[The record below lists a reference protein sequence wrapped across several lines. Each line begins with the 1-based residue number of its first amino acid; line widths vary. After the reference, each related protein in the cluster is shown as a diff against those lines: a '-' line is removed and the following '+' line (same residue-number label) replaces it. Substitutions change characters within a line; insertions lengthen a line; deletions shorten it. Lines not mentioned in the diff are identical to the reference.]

1 MMQDDSNS
9 SPHKGACCGP
19 ASPPNAQ
26 PLEEAQAAA
35 TIQIVAGE
43 ASHQDIICHIAGG
56 ASYLGTDSALIPVD
70 EEGPLRA
77 SKISSF
83 YMDAYAVTVQ
93 RFAQFVS
100 ETGYQ
105 TEAERLGTS
114 FVFAGFLP
122 EELQHETAG
131 QAVHAAPW
139 WRLIN
144 GASWHKPAGPEAG
157 LYAAADHPV
166 THISWHDAAAF
177 AAWAGGRLPTE
188 AEWEHAARA
197 GQGDVRFPWGDKEPD
212 DDSYQPC
219 NIWQGRFPNDNT
231 ARDGFAGTAPV
242 WAFEPN
248 AYGLYQ
254 MMGNVW
260 EWTSSPFKVRSLKK
274 AVKQAHHGKAGF
286 KIVKGGSFL
295 CHQSYCYRYRI
306 AARTANSPDSATA
319 HTGFRLAYDELP
331 TS

>member
-1 MMQDDSNS
+1 MQDNS
-9 SPHKGACCGP
+9 DTPPDKGTCCGP
-19 ASPPNAQ
+19 ATPPDAL
-26 PLEEAQAAA
+26 PPEEVVTAD
-35 TIQIVAGE
+35 TIQIVAGK
-43 ASHQDIICHIAGG
+43 ASHQDAICPIAGG
-56 ASYLGTDSALIPVD
+56 TSYLGTNNTLIPVD
-70 EEGPLRA
+70 EEGPLRTSKLA
-77 SKISSF
+77 SF
-83 YMDAYAVTVQ
+83 FMDAHAVTVQ
-93 RFAQFVS
+93 RFAQFVA

-122 EELQHETAG
+122 EALQHATAD
-131 QAVHAAPW
+131 QAVQSAPW
-139 WRLIN
+139 WRLIK

-157 LYAAADHPV
+157 LYAVADHPV
-166 THISWHDAAAF
+166 THISWHDAQAF
-177 AAWAGGRLPTE
+177 ADWAGGRLPTE

-197 GQGDVRFPWGDKEPD
+197 GQADVRFPWGDTEPD
-212 DDSYQPC
+212 DDDYQPC
-219 NIWQGRFPNDNT
+219 NIWQGSFPNHNT
-231 ARDGFAGTAPV
+231 MRDGYAGTAPV
-242 WAFEPN
+242 WAFAPN

-274 AVKQAHHGKAGF
+274 AVKQAHQGKAGF

-295 CHQSYCYRYRI
+295 CHHSYCYRYRI

-319 HTGFRLAYDELP
+319 HTGFRLVYDKLP